1 METRLDGR
9 TALVTGGSRGIGK
22 AIAAAFAAAGANVM
36 ITSRKAEQLEAA
48 AGEIG
53 GACAWMAGNVG
64 APESAEAVVAATVE
78 QFGGV
83 DILVNNAATNPYV
96 GPMIEVDLGRWDK
109 TIQVNLTA
117 PLLWT
122 QAVWNA
128 CMKERGGAVLN
139 VASVGGLGT
148 SGELAVYNMTKA
160 ALIHTTK
167 QLAAELAP
175 NVRVN
180 AVAPGLIKTDFAR
193 LLWEGDRGE
202 QAAHAYPLKRLGEV
216 DDIANAAMYL
226 CSDASGWVT
235 GQTIV
240 IAGGA
245 TVKYMT
251 V

>member
-1 METRLDGR
+1 
-9 TALVTGGSRGIGK
+9 
-22 AIAAAFAAAGANVM
+22 M

-48 AGEIG
+48 AAEIG
-53 GACAWMAGNVG
+53 EGCEWVPSNVG
-64 APESAEAVVAATVE
+64 EPESAEAVVAATAK
-78 QFGGV
+78 QFGSV

-96 GPMIEVDLGRWDK
+96 GPMIEADVARWNK

-128 CMKERGGAVLN
+128 SMKERGGAVLN

-148 SGELAVYNMTKA
+148 SGELAVYNLTKA

-193 LLWEGDRGE
+193 LLWEGERGE
-202 QAAHAYPLKRLGEV
+202 QAADSYPLKRLGEV
-216 DDIANAAMYL
+216 GDIANAAMFL
-226 CSDASGWVT
+226 CSDASGWIT

-240 IAGGA
+240 VAGGA

>member
-1 METRLDGR
+1 MEIRLDGK
-9 TALVTGGSRGIGK
+9 TAIVTGGSRGIGK
-22 AIAAAFAAAGANVM
+22 AIATAIVNAGANVM

-53 GACAWMAGNVG
+53 GVCVWMPSNVG
-64 APESAEAVVAATVE
+64 EPDSAEAVVAATVE
-78 QFGGV
+78 QFGSV

-96 GPMIEVDLGRWDK
+96 GPMIGADLGRWNK

-117 PLLWT
+117 PLMWT
-122 QAVWNA
+122 QAAWNGA
-128 CMKERGGAVLN
+128 MKEKGGTVLN

-148 SGELAVYNMTKA
+148 SGELAVYNMTKS

-175 NVRVN
+175 TVRVN

-193 LLWEGDRGE
+193 LLWEGERGE
-202 QAAHAYPLKRLGEV
+202 RTARQYPLERLGEV
-216 DDIANAAMYL
+216 EDISNAAMYL
-226 CSDASGWVT
+226 CSEASGWVT
-235 GQTIV
+235 GQTLV
-240 IAGGA
+240 LDGGG
-245 TVKYMT
+245 TIKYMT

>member
-1 METRLDGR
+1 MEIRLDGR

-22 AIAAAFAAAGANVM
+22 AIAAAFVEAGANVM

-48 AGEIG
+48 AAEIG
-53 GACAWMAGNVG
+53 EGCEWVPSNVG
-64 APESAEAVVAATVE
+64 EPESAEAVVAATAK
-78 QFGGV
+78 QFGSV

-96 GPMIEVDLGRWDK
+96 GPMIEADVARWNK

-128 CMKERGGAVLN
+128 SMKERGGAVLN

-148 SGELAVYNMTKA
+148 SGELAVYNLTKA

-193 LLWEGDRGE
+193 LLWEGERGE
-202 QAAHAYPLKRLGEV
+202 QAADSYPLKRLGEV
-216 DDIANAAMYL
+216 GDIANAAMFL
-226 CSDASGWVT
+226 CSDASGWIT

-240 IAGGA
+240 VAGGA